1 MSKSKELG
9 KSLSALTEEEKAEIV
24 CHIMQAKNRKA
35 QLQIEADLH
44 ATTKDVIKEV
54 MKEGGISLK
63 IFNGGKREKK
73 GIKVG
78 LGDDNKGESWTPAA
92 DEHSQDWQDLAIPPV
107 EVELDCQ
114 IITDVQDIP
123 RKEVKLPEQ
132 VRYKKPEII
141 DGPPEKDEDDKEL
154 EGIKQKIDKL
164 LQRRAELCAELDI
177 IDTRLRKYTFF
188 YEDLYDELGKAGVE
202 I

>member
-1 MSKSKELG
+1 MSKTKELG
-9 KSLSALTEEEKAEIV
+9 KSINALTEEEKAEIV

-63 IFNGGKREKK
+63 IFNGGKREK

-78 LGDDNKGESWTPAA
+78 LGADNPGESWTPAA
-92 DEHSQDWQDLAIPPV
+92 DEDAQDWQDLAIPPV

-132 VRYKKPEII
+132 VRYKKPETL
-141 DGPPEKDEDDKEL
+141 DGPPEKDEDDKVL
-154 EGIKQKIDKL
+154 EGIRKKIDKL

>member
-1 MSKSKELG
+1 MSKTKELG
-9 KSLSALTEEEKAEIV
+9 KALSALTEEEKAEIV

-35 QLQIEADLH
+35 QLQIEADLY

-54 MKEGGISLK
+54 LKQDGISLK
-63 IFNGGKREKK
+63 IFNGGKRQK
-73 GIKVG
+73 GIKTG
-78 LGDDNKGESWTPAA
+78 LGEDNPGESWTPTA
-92 DEHSQDWQDLAIPPV
+92 EEQLCQDWADLSIPP
-107 EVELDCQ
+107 EDIELDCK

-123 RKEVKLPEQ
+123 VEEQ
-132 VRYKKPEII
+132 RITYKKPEIL
-141 DGPPEKDEDDKEL
+141 DGPPEPKDEDDKEL
-154 EGIKQKIDKL
+154 AEIKSKVDKL

-188 YEDLYDELGKAGVE
+188 YEDLYDELSKAGVE

>member
-1 MSKSKELG
+1 MK
-9 KSLSALTEEEKAEIV
+9 LTEYDESLIV
-24 CHIMQAKNRKA
+24 SNITHAKDKKKQLTIEA
-35 QLQIEADLH
+35 QLNAISRD
-44 ATTKDVIKEV
+44 KVKEILKKHGV
-54 MKEGGISLK
+54 SMK
-63 IFNGGKREKK
+63 IFNGGSHKK
-73 GIKVG
+73 KDGIEVG
-78 LGDDNKGESWTPAA
+78 LGEDNKGESWTPAA

-154 EGIKQKIDKL
+154 EGIRKKIDKL

>member
-35 QLQIEADLH
+35 QLQIEADLY
-44 ATTKDVIKEV
+44 ATTTDVIKEV
-54 MKEGGISLK
+54 LKQDGVNLK

-78 LGDDNKGESWTPAA
+78 LGADNPGESWTPAV
-92 DEHSQDWQDLAIPPV
+92 DENAQDWQDLAIPPV
-107 EVELDCQ
+107 EVELDCK

-123 RKEVKLPEQ
+123 VEEQ
-132 VRYKKPEII
+132 RIQYKKPEIL

-154 EGIKQKIDKL
+154 EGIRKKIDKL

>member
-54 MKEGGISLK
+54 MKEDGVSLK

-78 LGDDNKGESWTPAA
+78 LGDDNKGESWTSAEREAA
-92 DEHSQDWQDLAIPPV
+92 QDWQDLAIPPV

-114 IITDVQDIP
+114 IITDVQDIAA
-123 RKEVKLPEQ
+123 EEQ
-132 VRYKKPEII
+132 RIQYKKPEIL

-154 EGIKQKIDKL
+154 EGIRKKIDKL

>member
-1 MSKSKELG
+1 MSKTKELG
-9 KSLSALTEEEKAEIV
+9 KALSALTEKEKAEIV

-35 QLQIEADLH
+35 QLQIEADLY

-54 MKEGGISLK
+54 LKQDGISLK
-63 IFNGGKREKK
+63 IFNGGSREKK
-73 GIKVG
+73 PEAKIGQTEEQ
-78 LGDDNKGESWTPAA
+78 LC
-92 DEHSQDWQDLAIPPV
+92 QDWADLSIPP
-107 EVELDCQ
+107 EDIELDCK

-123 RKEVKLPEQ
+123 VEEQ
-132 VRYKKPEII
+132 RITYKKPEIL
-141 DGPPEKDEDDKEL
+141 DGPPEPKDEDDKEL
-154 EGIKQKIDKL
+154 AEIKSKVDKL

-188 YEDLYDELGKAGVE
+188 YEDLYDELSKAGVE

>member
-35 QLQIEADLH
+35 QLQIEADLY

-54 MKEGGISLK
+54 MKEDGISLK
-63 IFNGGKREKK
+63 IFNGGKREK

-78 LGDDNKGESWTPAA
+78 LGEDNPGESWTSAEREAA
-92 DEHSQDWQDLAIPPV
+92 QDWRDLAIPPE
-107 EVELDCQ
+107 EVEIDCQ
-114 IITDVQDIP
+114 IITDVQDIAA
-123 RKEVKLPEQ
+123 EEQ
-132 VRYKKPEII
+132 RIKYKKPEIL
-141 DGPPEKDEDDKEL
+141 DGPPEKDEDDKVL

>member
-1 MSKSKELG
+1 MSKTKELG
-9 KSLSALTEEEKAEIV
+9 KALSALTEEEKAEIV

-35 QLQIEADLH
+35 QLQIEADLY

-54 MKEGGISLK
+54 LKQDGISRKL
-63 IFNGGKREKK
+63 FNGGKRQKD
-73 GIKVG
+73 IKTG
-78 LGDDNKGESWTPAA
+78 LGEDNPGESRTSAA
-92 DEHSQDWQDLAIPPV
+92 EEQLCQEWADLSIPP
-107 EVELDCQ
+107 EDIELDCK

-123 RKEVKLPEQ
+123 RKP
-132 VRYKKPEII
+132 YTKPVIL
-141 DGPPEKDEDDKEL
+141 DAPPEPKDEDDKEL
-154 EGIKQKIDKL
+154 AEIKSKVDKL

-188 YEDLYDELGKAGVE
+188 YEDLYDELTKAGVE

>member
-1 MSKSKELG
+1 MSKTKELG
-9 KSLSALTEEEKAEIV
+9 KALSALTEEEKAEIV

-35 QLQIEADLH
+35 QLQIEADLY

-54 MKEGGISLK
+54 LKQDGISLK
-63 IFNGGKREKK
+63 IFNGGKRQKD
-73 GIKVG
+73 IKTG
-78 LGDDNKGESWTPAA
+78 LGEDNPGEIRTSTVEQLCQEWA
-92 DEHSQDWQDLAIPPV
+92 DLSMPP
-107 EVELDCQ
+107 EDIELDCK

-123 RKEVKLPEQ
+123 VEEQ
-132 VRYKKPEII
+132 RITYKKPEIL
-141 DGPPEKDEDDKEL
+141 DGPPEPKDEDDKEL
-154 EGIKQKIDKL
+154 AEIKSKVDKL

-188 YEDLYDELGKAGVE
+188 YEDLYDELTKAGVE

>member
-1 MSKSKELG
+1 MSKPKELG
-9 KSLSALTEEEKAEIV
+9 KDINVLTEEEKAEIV

-35 QLQIEADLH
+35 QLQIEAQLH
-44 ATTKDVIKEV
+44 ATTTDVIKEV
-54 MKEGGISLK
+54 LKQDGVNLK

-78 LGDDNKGESWTPAA
+78 LGADNPGESWTPAV
-92 DEHSQDWQDLAIPPV
+92 DENAQDWQDLAIPPV
-107 EVELDCQ
+107 EVELDCK

-123 RKEVKLPEQ
+123 VEEQ
-132 VRYKKPEII
+132 RIQYKKPEII

-154 EGIKQKIDKL
+154 EGIRKKIDKL

>member
-1 MSKSKELG
+1 MSKPKELG
-9 KSLSALTEEEKAEIV
+9 KSIGALTEEEKAEIV

-35 QLQIEADLH
+35 QLQIEAQLH
-44 ATTKDVIKEV
+44 ATTTDVIKEV
-54 MKEGGISLK
+54 LKQDGVNLK

-78 LGDDNKGESWTPAA
+78 LGADNPGESWTPAA
-92 DEHSQDWQDLAIPPV
+92 DEAAQDWQDLAIPPV
-107 EVELDCQ
+107 EVELDCK

-123 RKEVKLPEQ
+123 VEEQ
-132 VRYKKPEII
+132 RIQYKKPEIL
-141 DGPPEKDEDDKEL
+141 DGPPEKDEDDKVL
-154 EGIKQKIDKL
+154 EGIRKKIDKL

>member
-35 QLQIEADLH
+35 QLQIEADLY
-44 ATTKDVIKEV
+44 ATTTDVIKEV
-54 MKEGGISLK
+54 LKQDGVNLK

-78 LGDDNKGESWTPAA
+78 LGADNPGESWTPAV
-92 DEHSQDWQDLAIPPV
+92 DENAQDWQDLAIPPG
-107 EVELDCQ
+107 EVELDCK

-123 RKEVKLPEQ
+123 VEEQ
-132 VRYKKPEII
+132 RIQYKKPEIL

-154 EGIKQKIDKL
+154 EGIRKKIDKL

>member
-1 MSKSKELG
+1 MSKTKELG
-9 KSLSALTEEEKAEIV
+9 KALSALTEEEKAEIV

-35 QLQIEADLH
+35 QLQIEADLY

-54 MKEGGISLK
+54 LKQDGISLK
-63 IFNGGKREKK
+63 IFNGGKCQKD
-73 GIKVG
+73 IKTG
-78 LGDDNKGESWTPAA
+78 LGEDNPGEIRTSTVEQLCQEWA
-92 DEHSQDWQDLAIPPV
+92 ELSIPP
-107 EVELDCQ
+107 EDIELDCK

-123 RKEVKLPEQ
+123 RKP
-132 VRYKKPEII
+132 YTKPEIL
-141 DGPPEKDEDDKEL
+141 DAPPEPKDEDDKEL
-154 EGIKQKIDKL
+154 AEIKLKVDKL

-188 YEDLYDELGKAGVE
+188 YEDLYDELTKEGVE